1 MAKSA
6 IAQAAVRIIHQVE
19 RGEMSP
25 SEANAKLLDLILK
38 SESVSDLNFTH
49 AARDGVERLT
59 KIWGIKDAR
68 ENP

>member
-1 MAKSA
+1 MAKST
-6 IAQAAVRIIHQVE
+6 ISQAAVHIIHQVE

-25 SEANAKLLDLILK
+25 SEANEKLLDLILK

-49 AARDGVERLT
+49 AARDGIKRLE
-59 KIWGIKDAR
+59 KIWGNTGAP